1 MLPYWVFDYVC
12 YTLSTLDFSTDALK
26 FTKSVFILVNNL
38 SRTIKCP
45 LLKVDKNLVYNHLN
59 YNTFAAL
66 FIIFL
71 FLFYFL

>member
-38 SRTIKCP
+38 SWTKKYP
-45 LLKVDKNLVYNHLN
+45 LLLMDKYL
-59 YNTFAAL
+59 
-66 FIIFL
+66 
-71 FLFYFL
+71 